1 MISRYET
8 EYTEYISGFVPAFLH
23 VYMKTLYVSCHMQA
37 KVLYCSLYFVHVSDA
52 YILYVLYVLLM

>member
-1 MISRYET
+1 MRLSILSKYQAL
-8 EYTEYISGFVPAFLH
+8 YLLFLH
-23 VYMKTLYVSCHMQA
+23 VYMKTLYVSCHMQV